1 MFSALLIHLFIY
13 LFIVHV
19 FNSRGEIEEREICSV
34 YTHDVFIYYIFHL
47 QFDLGKF
54 Y

>member
-1 MFSALLIHLFIY
+1 MFSALLIHLFTY

-19 FNSRGEIEEREICSV
+19 FNSRVEIEEQEICSA
-34 YTHDVFIYYIFHL
+34 YIHDVFISYIFHL